1 MSRLLPHERMAAAG
15 GAGWVSLAA
24 IGEAVYRVWLRSP
37 SGTWYR
43 YEGGDVPVKG
53 QRHMPSDGGTWPAY
67 LAQVAEGRCGA
78 MEGRAGD
85 TGTRWRLAPASAG
98 MPIPWHPG
106 GARGV
111 ACLALEAARS
121 LASGGAR

>member
-1 MSRLLPHERMAAAG
+1 MAAAA

-43 YEGGDVPVKG
+43 YENGDVPAKG
-53 QRHMPSDGGTWPAY
+53 QRHMPADAGDWRPYVDAMSDGS
-67 LAQVAEGRCGA
+67 LAPRTGQ
-78 MEGRAGD
+78 AGPS
-85 TGTRWRLAPASAG
+85 TRWRLAPASAG

-106 GARGV
+106 RARGV
-111 ACLALEAARS
+111 ACLALEAARTV
-121 LASGGAR
+121 AGGAR

>member
-1 MSRLLPHERMAAAG
+1 MAAAG

-43 YEGGDVPVKG
+43 YEGGDVPRTG
-53 QRHMPSDGGTWPAY
+53 QRHMPMD
-67 LAQVAEGRCGA
+67 
-78 MEGRAGD
+78 AGD
-85 TGTRWRLAPASAG
+85 WRPYVDSMADGSHGPRTGQAGPSTRWRLAPASAG